1 MANIYSGLFCLLYG
15 IIVIVFNGPISR
27 FHVKVWYKLL
37 GQEYSIESTQI
48 VCVAGGII
56 SLFAASGIFMEI
68 WGIWAIIGGMD

>member
-1 MANIYSGLFCLLYG
+1 MANIYSGLYFLIFG

-48 VCVAGGII
+48 VCVAGGIV
-56 SLFAASGIFMEI
+56 SLLAAIVIFMEI
-68 WGIWAIIGGMD
+68 WGVWAIIGGVD